1 MIPNSAVYGAPNEWH
16 LSVYDMSETYLPAW
30 GADALS
36 YGKLSAGVAANKIQ
50 LREVLDSS
58 ISYVGLGIESPY
70 SDIMSVNSGGQI
82 IHDTR
87 NVTNFFYAYG
97 TPVTYDYY
105 IPNNGN
111 AVTWN
116 VDTLDNDNYNK
127 DYRPIVSFNPKRLL
141 WYVMIYAASNT
152 NPTGYDDVLRA
163 PLATYANDT
172 TFQNTYPY
180 IMCAYMFP
188 LVDTSTTET
197 PARINNP
204 AEPFHLCINNRRFVQ
219 DFDYITFNDMT
230 ITHIQ
235 GNTFEGILLRGSING
250 LGNDYIEASSANCI
264 YILGDES
271 AIHHISG
278 NTWRYAEQYS
288 DDVKEK
294 IMQAAA
300 CFCNYFLGD
309 IPIPSG
315 QSYVD
320 IPLNADCIYLGYPD
334 ENGVSHGQYTH
345 GAANENNPVW
355 AWTQTKDNDYDY
367 TKIDPNEYNDR
378 TGFATAFSPV
388 VSFNRMYATDENNVV
403 MAAKALATAISLK
416 PSEIAAQDFSI
427 ASFLT
432 NNPID
437 AIISVKKY
445 PFTALPAASS
455 AVNIQFGNVNYS
467 FVQGYPMSNTVDS
480 LDFVFNTANKNAL
493 FPVFDNTFLDYE
505 PYTRAELII
514 PYCGTVPICC
524 ADYMGHTI
532 KVKMVVDY
540 ITGACT
546 AYIMRDNVALQSI
559 SGQIGIDVPVSG
571 IQKATLDSQIVN
583 ANLQYKAA
591 QLSGTAL
598 AAGTMVTTGAALASA
613 ATGNMPAA
621 AATAGAAVTGVA
633 KIQQQEITE
642 QLLEYNAKHVQVPFK
657 QLSSS
662 TGVISEVYESRCRL
676 VIYRPVLS
684 PDYNAEKYAKT
695 IGFACLKNGL
705 VKDFTGITYGDINT
719 DGIPCTD
726 AEKTMIRN
734 AFATG
739 VII

>member
-1 MIPNSAVYGAPNEWH
+1 MTPNPNIYGASENWH
-16 LSVYDMSETYLPAW
+16 LANYDMPETYLPAW
-30 GADALS
+30 GIEALN
-36 YGKLSAGVAANKIQ
+36 YGKLSEGVTENKIK
-50 LREVLDSS
+50 LKEVLDQS
-58 ISYVGLGIESPY
+58 ISYVGMGIESPY
-70 SDIMSVNSGGQI
+70 SNIITINSSGNVI
-82 IHDTR
+82 IDNR
-87 NVTNFFYAYG
+87 MVTNFFYAYG
-97 TPVTYDYY
+97 SPVTYDYY
-105 IPNNGN
+105 IPNDGS
-111 AVTWN
+111 AITWN
-116 VDTLDNDNYNK
+116 VDALANDNYNK
-127 DYRPIVSFNPKRLL
+127 EYRPIVSFNPKKLL
-141 WYVMIYAASNT
+141 WHVMVTVSDAKYNGVLYT
-152 NPTGYDDVLRA
+152 TGL
-163 PLATYANDT
+163 
-172 TFQNTYPY
+172 NTYSASAALQSQYPY
-180 IMCAYMFP
+180 LKMAFMYP
-188 LVDTSTTET
+188 LVDTSSTDTPHWINTLTE
-197 PARINNP
+197 PM
-204 AEPFHLCINNRRFVQ
+204 HLCINEQRSVEGF
-219 DFDYITFNDMT
+219 DFITFNDLK
-230 ITHIQ
+230 ITSAYYRS
-235 GNTFEGILLRGSING
+235 GILLRGSIEG
-250 LGNDYIEASSANCI
+250 IGNTFISDTHCVYM
-264 YILGDES
+264 LGDETC
-271 AIHHISG
+271 IEDSG
-278 NTWRYAEQYS
+278 SHNYVYAELYNIS
-288 DDVKEK
+288 VEEEILK
-294 IMQAAA
+294 AAA
-300 CFCNYFLGD
+300 CFCNYFVGTN
-309 IPIPSG
+309 PWPAEWESTA
-315 QSYVD
+315 
-320 IPLNADCIYLGYPD
+320 LNSDTVFLGYPD
-334 ENGVSHGQYTH
+334 SDGVSHGDYTI
-345 GAANENNPVW
+345 GADNEHNPIW
-355 AWTQTKDNDYDY
+355 TWTQTKDSNYDY
-367 TKIDPNEYNDR
+367 SKIDTNVYNDK
-378 TGFATAFSPV
+378 TGFATQFSPV
-388 VSFNRMYATDENNVV
+388 VSFNRMYATDENNII
-403 MAAKALATAISLK
+403 MCAKALATAISLK
-416 PSEIAAQDFSI
+416 PSSITAQEYSI

-432 NNPID
+432 NNPLD
-437 AIISVKKY
+437 AIISIKKY
-445 PFTALPAASS
+445 PFAQLPATGDP
-455 AVNIQFGNVNYS
+455 VNIQFGAYNTNNVK
-467 FVQGYPMSNTVDS
+467 GIPMSNTVDS
-480 LDFVFNTANKNAL
+480 LDFVFSTANKNAL

-505 PYTRAELII
+505 PFTHAELII

-739 VII
+739 VIL